1 MDNVNPNQSA
11 YKKLATLCTPFDL
24 SKLAW
29 CMGAPVEVVACP
41 PALSPESLS
50 QKFGLSLES
59 LATTGLVLK
68 VGGHFEI
75 HPGLS
80 VPGDPML
87 PLRAVPQGPI
97 VDIVTRQGTLSGE
110 LPALAMLKDAATIG
124 TLERCGVQLLIAFSL
139 EDLITLRSWGFAAI
153 PAAGLE
159 KLDAKQLLKLG
170 SLLGW
175 CKAPVDFNPPLLP
188 VSKEVPAITVVAWSP
203 STMNGSLPE
212 ALSAIQGY
220 WKKVSDYE
228 EFDCEK
234 MALWTVS
241 ASDLEC
247 LEFVHGLGDRS
258 RMLDRVAK
266 QLGDAVDFI
275 ELVPPPVELGYDAA
289 RRALMTALTRKH
301 SSTDI
306 ERATHAY
313 QNAVTKKIESLRDES
328 GGKQP
333 PDSSP
338 MGMIGLTMF
347 EWLLSQEPFVTTSLN
362 ASGSDDPARLKRFD
376 SFIKT
381 LERLVRVM
389 ENAN

>member
-1 MDNVNPNQSA
+1 MDNTNQRQSA
-11 YKKLATLCTPFDL
+11 YEQLATLCTPFDL

-29 CMGAPVEVVACP
+29 SMGASVEVVACP
-41 PALSPESLS
+41 PSLSPESLS

-80 VPGDPML
+80 VPGEPML
-87 PLRAVPQGPI
+87 PLRAVPQGRI

-110 LPALAMLKDAATIG
+110 LPALAMLKDAATVGILA
-124 TLERCGVQLLIAFSL
+124 TCDVQLLVTFSL
-139 EDLITLRSWGFAAI
+139 DDLITLRSWGFAAI

-188 VSKEVPAITVVAWSP
+188 VSKEVPDITVVAWSP
-203 STMNGSLPE
+203 ASMNASLPE
-212 ALSAIQGY
+212 TLAALQSY
-220 WKKVSDYE
+220 WKKVSDYT
-228 EFDCEK
+228 EFDCEN

-247 LEFVHGLGDRS
+247 LEFVHALGDPS
-258 RMLDRVAK
+258 RMFDKVVE
-266 QLGDAVDFI
+266 QIGNAVDFI
-275 ELVPPPVELGYDAA
+275 ALVPPPVELSYDAA
-289 RRALMTALTRKH
+289 RRALITALARRS

-306 ERATHAY
+306 ERTTHAY
-313 QNAVTKKIESLRDES
+313 QNAVIKKIESLRDES
-328 GGKQP
+328 GEEHSP
-333 PDSSP
+333 SSSP
-338 MGMIGLTMF
+338 LGLIGLT
-347 EWLLSQEPFVTTSLN
+347 LLELLLTQEPFVTMSLN
-362 ASGSDDPARLKRFD
+362 ARGNDSPTRLKHFD
-376 SFIKT
+376 LFIKT
-381 LERLVRVM
+381 FDRLTRLMER
-389 ENAN
+389 AN